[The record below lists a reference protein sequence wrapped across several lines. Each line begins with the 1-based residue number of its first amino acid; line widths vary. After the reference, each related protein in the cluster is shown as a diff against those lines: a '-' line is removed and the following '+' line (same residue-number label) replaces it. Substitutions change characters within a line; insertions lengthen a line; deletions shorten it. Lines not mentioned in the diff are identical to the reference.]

1 VLLLFGLTGFLAE
14 ASFAGSLDLATAPFW
29 IFVYGLMV
37 YLPAYAL
44 PDAGQARAARGW
56 HYPLAV
62 CLPFLFAIPVAL
74 LVGSLHPVEI
84 HFPPI
89 PPNS

>member
-1 VLLLFGLTGFLAE
+1 LN
-14 ASFAGSLDLATAPFW
+14 FAQAPFW

-37 YLPAYAL
+37 WLPAASL
-44 PDAGQARAARGW
+44 PVRNEAKRPGW
-56 HYPLAV
+56 WAYPLAV
-62 CLPFLFAIPVAL
+62 ILPFVFAIPVAA
-74 LVGSLHPVEI
+74 VIGILHPVKI